1 MMLPVFHSARHYLHA
16 KSAHLYLQDMMK
28 LGEAM
33 PPNEF
38 QKFTHEGY
46 FTVHQT
52 KKYWSGRF
60 SDQVIECALMCPLKP
75 VGGII
80 QRGIASNTTTRF
92 TLGKVNLLDI
102 CKRLRTFAQFL
113 LELPN
118 NMWTS
123 GRLVSSET
131 TLM

>member
-1 MMLPVFHSARHYLHA
+1 MMLPVFHSAGHYLNA

-28 LGEAM
+28 LEEVM

-38 QKFTHEGY
+38 QKFAYEGY

-52 KKYWSGRF
+52 DKYWSGRF
-60 SDQVIECALMCPLKP
+60 SDQVIECALMCPLKS
-75 VGGII
+75 VGGTI
-80 QRGIASNTTTRF
+80 QRGIVSNTTTRF